1 MSATTAPAPVA
12 EPLSFEQATQAA
24 QHLLGLSAQGAPVD
38 DALQLKIER
47 FLRREARILD
57 EERFRDWYNLLAE
70 DVFYWAPVRENRY
83 RRDKG
88 PELHPGGMAF
98 FDERKPDIDLRIQ
111 RLETGMAWSE
121 DPATRHV
128 YAITNVEAF
137 ETPRQGE
144 YEVHSVFIQYR
155 HRAAHDS
162 STLFGRRRDILRADG
177 TDFLIARRLVLLQQ
191 GVLNSKNLSVFF

>member
-1 MSATTAPAPVA
+1 
-12 EPLSFEQATQAA
+12 
-24 QHLLGLSAQGAPVD
+24 
-38 DALQLKIER
+38 
-47 FLRREARILD
+47 
-57 EERFRDWYNLLAE
+57 
-70 DVFYWAPVRENRY
+70 
-83 RRDKG
+83 
-88 PELHPGGMAF
+88 MAF

-162 STLFGRRRDILRADG
+162 STLFGRRRDILRANG